1 MKQIERDTLFTQ
13 KPDVQRTLI
22 AQQLNSSTTEQL
34 NTFPVIIQPMIVISD
49 MMGTLTTCSPILGLL
64 DWIKVHQSKAQAR
77 WLLASMM
84 PSYLLVKLGL
94 IDPQPWGQGLMV
106 KSLTWLKDMDE
117 EKFAQA
123 CEWAVEHNLWL
134 KRREDVITRLTTHAQ
149 EGAQVYIASS
159 VVQPIA
165 DAFARRIGVQAIGSP
180 VQIVGGKVRLVDGL
194 VKSERKIQEVLQRL
208 QVEQVDYAYGD
219 TFMDIPLLENAVHP
233 VAVYPDRRLEE
244 TAREKGWEIVA

>member
-1 MKQIERDTLFTQ
+1 
-13 KPDVQRTLI
+13 
-22 AQQLNSSTTEQL
+22 
-34 NTFPVIIQPMIVISD
+34 MIVISD
-49 MMGTLTTCSPILGLL
+49 MMGTLTTGSPILGLL
-64 DWIKVHQSKAQAR
+64 DWIKVHQSKTKAR

-94 IDPQPWGQGLMV
+94 IDPQPWGQGLMI
-106 KSLTWLKDMDE
+106 KSLTWLKDMDA

-123 CEWAVEHNLWL
+123 CEWAVEHNLWR
-134 KRREDVITRLTTHAQ
+134 KRRVDVIARLQ
-149 EGAQVYIASS
+149 EHIQQGAQVYLASS

-180 VQIVGGKVRLVDGL
+180 VEIVDGKVQLVDGL
-194 VKSERKIQEVLQRL
+194 VKNERKIQEVLQRL

-233 VAVYPDRRLEE
+233 VAVYPDKRLEKVTKE
-244 TAREKGWEIVA
+244 RGWEILN

>member
-1 MKQIERDTLFTQ
+1 
-13 KPDVQRTLI
+13 
-22 AQQLNSSTTEQL
+22 
-34 NTFPVIIQPMIVISD
+34 MIVISD
-49 MMGTLTTCSPILGLL
+49 MMGTLTTGSPILGLL
-64 DWIKVHQSKAQAR
+64 DWIKVHQSKTQAR

-84 PSYLLVKLGL
+84 PSYMLVKLGL

-106 KSLTWLKDMDE
+106 KSLNWLKDMDE
-117 EKFAQA
+117 MKFTQA
-123 CEWAVEHNLWL
+123 CEWAVEHNLWR
-134 KRREDVITRLTTHAQ
+134 KRREDVIARLHEHTQ
-149 EGAQVYIASS
+149 QGAQVYLASS

-180 VQIVGGKVRLVDGL
+180 VEIVEGKVRLVDGL

-219 TFMDIPLLENAVHP
+219 TFMDIPMLENAVHP

-244 TAREKGWEIVA
+244 MAREKGWEIVA

>member
-1 MKQIERDTLFTQ
+1 MG
-13 KPDVQRTLI
+13 
-22 AQQLNSSTTEQL
+22 S
-34 NTFPVIIQPMIVISD
+34 VIIHPMIVISD
-49 MMGTLTTCSPILGLL
+49 MMGTLTTGSPILGLL

-134 KRREDVITRLTTHAQ
+134 KRREDVITRLQ
-149 EGAQVYIASS
+149 EHVQQGAQVYIASS

-180 VQIVGGKVRLVDGL
+180 VMIEGGKVRLVDGL
-194 VKSERKIQEVLQRL
+194 IKSERKIHEVLTRL
-208 QVEQVDYAYGD
+208 GVERVDYAYGD
-219 TFMDIPLLENAVHP
+219 TFMDIPLLENAEHP
-233 VAVYPDRRLEE
+233 VAVYPDQRLLEE
-244 TAREKGWEIVA
+244 AILKEWEILGKR

>member
-1 MKQIERDTLFTQ
+1 
-13 KPDVQRTLI
+13 
-22 AQQLNSSTTEQL
+22 
-34 NTFPVIIQPMIVISD
+34 
-49 MMGTLTTCSPILGLL
+49 MGTLTTGSPILGLL
-64 DWIKVHQSKAQAR
+64 DWIKVHQSKTQAR

-117 EKFAQA
+117 EKFAIA

-134 KRREDVITRLTTHAQ
+134 KRRDDVIARLKEHVQAD
-149 EGAQVYIASS
+149 AQVYIASS

-180 VQIVGGKVRLVDGL
+180 VEIVEVKVRLVDGL
-194 VKSERKIQEVLQRL
+194 VKSERKIQEVLTRL
-208 QVEQVDYAYGD
+208 NVDKVDYAYGD
-219 TFMDIPLLENAVHP
+219 TFMDIPMLENAMHP
-233 VAVYPDRRLEE
+233 VAVYPDKRLEQV
-244 TAREKGWEIVA
+244 ARENGWEIIA

>member
-1 MKQIERDTLFTQ
+1 
-13 KPDVQRTLI
+13 
-22 AQQLNSSTTEQL
+22 
-34 NTFPVIIQPMIVISD
+34 
-49 MMGTLTTCSPILGLL
+49 MGTLTTGSPILGLL
-64 DWIKVHQSKAQAR
+64 DWIKAHQSKTQAR

-84 PSYLLVKLGL
+84 PGYLLVKLGL
-94 IDPQPWGQGLMV
+94 IDPQPWGQGLMI

-134 KRREDVITRLTTHAQ
+134 KRRDDVIARLKEHGQ
-149 EGAQVYIASS
+149 QGAQVYIASS

-180 VQIVGGKVRLVDGL
+180 VEIVGGKVRLVDGL
-194 VKSERKIQEVLQRL
+194 VKSERKIQEVLKRL
-208 QVEQVDYAYGD
+208 GVEQVDYAYGD

-233 VAVYPDRRLEE
+233 VAVYPDQRLSKLAMERR
-244 TAREKGWEIVA
+244 WEIIKS

>member
-1 MKQIERDTLFTQ
+1 
-13 KPDVQRTLI
+13 
-22 AQQLNSSTTEQL
+22 
-34 NTFPVIIQPMIVISD
+34 
-49 MMGTLTTCSPILGLL
+49 MGTLTTGSPILGFL
-64 DWIKVHQSKAQAR
+64 DWIKVHQSKTQAR

-117 EKFAQA
+117 EKFTQA

-134 KRREDVITRLTTHAQ
+134 KRRDDVIARLKEHAQ
-149 EGAQVYIASS
+149 ADAQVYIASS

-165 DAFARRIGVQAIGSP
+165 DAFARRIDVQAIGSP
-180 VQIVGGKVRLVDGL
+180 VETVEGKVRLVDGL
-194 VKSERKIQEVLQRL
+194 VKSERKIQEVLTRL
-208 QVEQVDYAYGD
+208 NVDKVDYAYGD

-233 VAVYPDRRLEE
+233 VAVYPDQRLEE
-244 TAREKGWEIVA
+244 VAREKGWEMIS

>member
-1 MKQIERDTLFTQ
+1 
-13 KPDVQRTLI
+13 
-22 AQQLNSSTTEQL
+22 
-34 NTFPVIIQPMIVISD
+34 MIVISD
-49 MMGTLTTCSPILGLL
+49 MMGTLTTGSPILGLL
-64 DWIKVHQSKAQAR
+64 DWIKVHQSKTQAR

-117 EKFAQA
+117 EKFSQA

-134 KRREDVITRLTTHAQ
+134 KKRESVIARLQ
-149 EGAQVYIASS
+149 EHVQQGAQVYIASS

-180 VQIVGGKVRLVDGL
+180 VQIEGGKVRLVDGL
-194 VKSERKIQEVLQRL
+194 VSSERKIQEVLRRL
-208 QVEQVDYAYGD
+208 GVEQIDYAYGD
-219 TFMDIPLLENAVHP
+219 TFMDIPMLENAVHP

-244 TAREKGWEIVA
+244 TAREKGWEIVASRL

>member
-1 MKQIERDTLFTQ
+1 
-13 KPDVQRTLI
+13 
-22 AQQLNSSTTEQL
+22 
-34 NTFPVIIQPMIVISD
+34 MIVISD
-49 MMGTLTTCSPILGLL
+49 MMGTLTTGSPILGLL

-84 PSYLLVKLGL
+84 PSYLLVKLSL

-134 KRREDVITRLTTHAQ
+134 KRREDVINRLKVHAQ

-180 VQIVGGKVRLVDGL
+180 VQIVGGNVRLVDGL
-194 VKSERKIQEVLQRL
+194 VKSERKIQEVLRRL
-208 QVEQVDYAYGD
+208 GVEQVDYAYGD

-233 VAVYPDRRLEE
+233 VAVYPDQRLEQV
-244 TAREKGWEIVA
+244 AREKGWEIIA